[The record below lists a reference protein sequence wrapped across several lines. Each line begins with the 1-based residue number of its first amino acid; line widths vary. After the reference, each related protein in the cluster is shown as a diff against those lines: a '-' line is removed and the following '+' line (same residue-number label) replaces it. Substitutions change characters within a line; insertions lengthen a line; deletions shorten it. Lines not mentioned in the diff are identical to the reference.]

1 MIPNETGSMNIL
13 LIEDD
18 LRIAGFIEKG
28 LGELGYSTRH
38 APDGVSGL
46 DLAIN
51 ESFDLGIF
59 DLMLPGIDGLSILER
74 MRASKSRI
82 PVIILSARRS
92 IDDRV
97 KGLHLGGD
105 DYLTKPFSFSELA
118 ARVQALL
125 RRASSVRNEVNGM
138 ITVEDLSI
146 NLFTR
151 DVFRD
156 DKRILLQPREFALLE
171 FLARRQGHVVT
182 KSMIIDR
189 VWNYSFDPRTN
200 VVEARIS
207 KLREKVDRGFSF
219 PLIHTVRGL
228 GYVLRRQ
235 DDTAG

>member
-1 MIPNETGSMNIL
+1 MNIL

-28 LGELGYSTRH
+28 LRELGYSTRH

-151 DVFRD
+151 DVFRCGE
-156 DKRILLQPREFALLE
+156 RILLQPREFALLE

-189 VWNYSFDPRTN
+189 VWNYSFDPKTN

-219 PLIHTVRGL
+219 PLIHTIRGL
-228 GYVLRRQ
+228 GYVLRRK
-235 DDTAG
+235 DD